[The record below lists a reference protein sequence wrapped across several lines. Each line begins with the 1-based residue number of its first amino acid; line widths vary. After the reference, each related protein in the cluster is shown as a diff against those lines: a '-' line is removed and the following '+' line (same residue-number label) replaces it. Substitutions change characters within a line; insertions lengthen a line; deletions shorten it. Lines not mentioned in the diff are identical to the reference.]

1 MDKVILC
8 QLSVHK
14 AFDSPCGLLQV
25 QAIIEDISLLI
36 LAAEGKIKCTE
47 NYKLKKNA
55 YLFGIT
61 LTGIKWMITYTAY

>member
-1 MDKVILC
+1 MSSNMFMDKVILC

-36 LAAEGKIKCTE
+36 LAAEGKIKCTKY
-47 NYKLKKNA
+47 YKFKKRLSVWHNVDRH
-55 YLFGIT
+55 
-61 LTGIKWMITYTAY
+61 